1 MLIDIKKV
9 TMKQNILNLL
19 TEALPA
25 VDFESDF
32 LFSEL
37 DSLGIVT
44 ILVILSKEYN
54 ISLDAMDVTPRNFR
68 SIDTIVSM
76 VEAKLA
82 K

>member
-1 MLIDIKKV
+1 
-9 TMKQNILNLL
+9 MKQNILSLL
-19 TEALPA
+19 SEALPV

-44 ILVILSKEYN
+44 ILVILSKEYG
-54 ISLDAMDVTPRNFR
+54 ISLDATDVTPRNFR
-68 SIDTIVSM
+68 SIDTIVNM
-76 VEAKLA
+76 VESKLS

>member
-1 MLIDIKKV
+1 MNLIKA
-9 TMKQNILNLL
+9 MKQNIITLL
-19 TEALPA
+19 SEALPA

-54 ISLDAMDVTPRNFR
+54 ISLDATDVTPRNFR
-68 SIDTIVSM
+68 SIDTIVKM
-76 VEAKLA
+76 VESKLSE
-82 K
+82 

>member
-1 MLIDIKKV
+1 
-9 TMKQNILNLL
+9 MKQNILSLL

-25 VDFESDF
+25 VDFESNF

-44 ILVILSKEYN
+44 IMVILSKEYN
-54 ISLDAMDVTPRNFR
+54 ISLDATDVTPKNFKT
-68 SIDTIVSM
+68 IDAIVNM
-76 VEAKLA
+76 VESKLT

>member
-1 MLIDIKKV
+1 MRQHIY
-9 TMKQNILNLL
+9 NLL
-19 TEALPA
+19 SEALPA

-44 ILVILSKEYN
+44 IIMILSKEYD
-54 ISLDAMDVTPRNFR
+54 IRLTSKDVTPKNFR
-68 SIDTIVSM
+68 SLDTIVKM
-76 VEAKLA
+76 VETKIEQ

>member
-1 MLIDIKKV
+1 
-9 TMKQNILNLL
+9 MKQNILSLL
-19 TEALPA
+19 SEALPA

-44 ILVILSKEYN
+44 ILVILSREYN
-54 ISLDAMDVTPRNFR
+54 ISLDAADVTPRNFR
-68 SIDTIVSM
+68 SIDTIVKM
-76 VEAKLA
+76 VESKLA

>member
-1 MLIDIKKV
+1 
-9 TMKQNILNLL
+9 MKQNIITLL
-19 TEALPA
+19 SEALPA

-54 ISLDAMDVTPRNFR
+54 ISLDATDVTPRNFR
-68 SIDTIVSM
+68 SIGTIVKM
-76 VEAKLA
+76 VESKLSE
-82 K
+82 

>member
-1 MLIDIKKV
+1 
-9 TMKQNILNLL
+9 MKQNILTLL
-19 TEALPA
+19 SEALPA

-37 DSLGIVT
+37 DSLGVVT
-44 ILVILSKEYN
+44 ILVILSKEYG
-54 ISLDAMDVTPRNFR
+54 ISLDATDVTPRNFR

-76 VEAKLA
+76 VESKLS

>member
-1 MLIDIKKV
+1 
-9 TMKQNILNLL
+9 MKQRILELL
-19 TEALPA
+19 SEALPT

-44 ILVILSKEYN
+44 ILMILSGEYD
-54 ISLDAMDVTPRNFR
+54 IELGAADVTPRNFR
-68 SIDTIVSM
+68 TLDSIVAM
-76 VEAKLA
+76 VQSKLN

>member
-1 MLIDIKKV
+1 
-9 TMKQNILNLL
+9 MKQNIISLL
-19 TEALPA
+19 SEALPA
-25 VDFESDF
+25 VDFEADF

-44 ILVILSKEYN
+44 ILVILSKEYD
-54 ISLDAMDVTPRNFR
+54 ISLDATDVTPRNFR

-76 VEAKLA
+76 VEAKLS

>member
-1 MLIDIKKV
+1 MRQHIY
-9 TMKQNILNLL
+9 NLL
-19 TEALPA
+19 SEALPA

-44 ILVILSKEYN
+44 IIMILSKEYD
-54 ISLDAMDVTPRNFR
+54 IKLTSKDVTPRNFK
-68 SIDTIVSM
+68 SLDTIAKM
-76 VEAKLA
+76 VETKIEQ